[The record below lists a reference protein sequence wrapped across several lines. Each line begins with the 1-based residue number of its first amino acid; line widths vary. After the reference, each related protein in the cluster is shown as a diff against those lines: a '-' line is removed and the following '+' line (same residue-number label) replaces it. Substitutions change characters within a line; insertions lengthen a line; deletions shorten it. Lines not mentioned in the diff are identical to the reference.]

1 MPRPNEMQLSAAR
14 EDRLQRALHENHR
27 LKREVLELQDK
38 LKLVQVKFHKV
49 TRDLKRVSPE
59 VLQELENVTT
69 QPSLPH
75 TLPPPSTLHSTR
87 PHSSS
92 GALPQGKR
100 TSGEATSGKRLLS
113 TSLPPLTA
121 FEGGSAPSAA
131 DVEELQR
138 CREALQRAQME
149 IASLR
154 AAAQTVAVTSSS
166 ASPAVTLVL
175 DQLRQD
181 LERVVTERDRLN
193 RECDTLREQLGRTQA
208 ELNNVR
214 YSHEQQRSFEKQSY
228 DVLSEKAKTVEGA
241 RIQSE
246 IEYQKIIDALTQEKD
261 ALALKLRL
269 MLQEEAGRQHDLA
282 LVDPVGLI
290 QLQSDIQDKSKQITI
305 LTSRMQGA
313 QQQVETL
320 KGECNRLVEELQR
333 FHSVLAET
341 KRQLFEV
348 EHEKSILQV
357 RCARMEELEEA
368 FKRKSEEI
376 IRLEQELL
384 RTAGTLQSCNRE
396 TEEAVRREL
405 STRIVDLQEMRDS
418 AESRRREKES
428 QLLEAQHQLAELRRQ
443 LEVARGDAQMYR
455 EQLQKAEKERME
467 LSRHAALAGHTV
479 EEFGEEDVHRALA
492 VAAVR
497 KAARGTGTT
506 RTKTLTTTST
516 TATEGARGKGI
527 DEVANRQSEE
537 AQETLDM
544 WEALQWDEGWEAD
557 QLREA
562 LASAALD
569 MELASTRCAQ
579 MSEQIEHGR
588 KLQQELAK
596 ERDTLLEE
604 NIEMR
609 RRLTHVQTVF
619 AKQQLEAYR
628 VAKLRG
634 SEEGSIKNA
643 GLITFNIRD
652 LECDAGLLRA
662 LGISDPNGAA
672 VALFFSLDGLK
683 SYDTMLSPTFYSLDE
698 PLDIT
703 FRYDHME
710 RDEITLSDIRNTTF
724 IFQLHQVHGATNT
737 VIAMAELPGVALL
750 SCRELTVSERIV
762 MLSGNGE
769 PSGAISIEMCA
780 SNLMLPILL
789 NRPLLSET
797 NENKISSGN
806 DNTDMFLTSEALRA
820 ALISLRSVVALRVQ
834 VFRADG
840 LLAPPTPQPYVFY
853 TASAPSGLSCV
864 RDTVVRT
871 STKAFTTD
879 PVFDVDPVDHRLV
892 VDRELVQFV
901 AEGVIV
907 FVVFDEQAKEV
918 RANLGVVEVPLRPLL
933 ASPQAVVR
941 TTEVLH
947 PQGTLSVGLSWVCRA

>member
-1 MPRPNEMQLSAAR
+1 MPRPNEVQLSAVR
-14 EDRLQRALHENHR
+14 EDRLQQALQENHR

-38 LKLVQVKFHKV
+38 LKLVQVKFHKL

-59 VLQELENVTT
+59 VLQELNNVGSK
-69 QPSLPH
+69 PSLPH
-75 TLPPPSTLHSTR
+75 SLPPPSVVQTTR
-87 PHSSS
+87 PLSSS
-92 GALPQGKR
+92 SALPQVKHA
-100 TSGEATSGKRLLS
+100 SGTTTTAATAATASGKRRLS
-113 TSLPPLTA
+113 TSLPRLSA
-121 FEGGSAPSAA
+121 FEGTSAPSPA
-131 DVEELQR
+131 DMEELQR

-149 IASLR
+149 ITSLR
-154 AAAQTVAVTSSS
+154 AAAQTAPVTSS

-175 DQLRQD
+175 DQIRHD
-181 LERVVTERDRLN
+181 LERVVAERDQLKV
-193 RECDTLREQLGRTQA
+193 ECDTLREQLARTQT

-214 YSHEQQRSFEKQSY
+214 FSQQQHRSFEKQSY
-228 DVLSEKAKTVEGA
+228 DVLSEKAKTAESA
-241 RIQSE
+241 RLQSE
-246 IEYQKIIDALTQEKD
+246 MEYQKIIDALTREKD

-282 LVDPVGLI
+282 AVDPMGLI
-290 QLQSDIQDKSKQITI
+290 QLQSEIQDKSKQITI

-313 QQQVETL
+313 QQQAETL
-320 KGECNRLVEELQR
+320 KGECTRLVEELQR
-333 FHSVLAET
+333 FHSLLAET
-341 KRQLFEV
+341 KRELFEV

-405 STRIVDLQEMRDS
+405 ASRIADLQEMRDS

-428 QLLEAQHQLAELRRQ
+428 QLLEAQHQLVELQRQ
-443 LEVARGDAQMYR
+443 LDVSREDVQMYR
-455 EQLQKAEKERME
+455 EQLQKAEKERAE
-467 LSRHAALAGHTV
+467 LSRNIALAGHTV

-497 KAARGTGTT
+497 KAARGT
-506 RTKTLTTTST
+506 KTLARTRGTST
-516 TATEGARGKGI
+516 N
-527 DEVANRQSEE
+527 EVAKKIPSEE
-537 AQETLDM
+537 AQEALDM
-544 WEALQWDEGWEAD
+544 WETLQWDEGWEAD

-569 MELASTRCAQ
+569 MELASTRCQQ
-579 MSEQIEHGR
+579 MSEQIEEER
-588 KLQQELAK
+588 KLQQALSK

-604 NIEMR
+604 NIELR

-634 SEEGSIKNA
+634 TEESNIKDN

-652 LECDAGLLRA
+652 LECDTGLLRA
-662 LGISDPNGAA
+662 LGISNPTGAA

-703 FRYDHME
+703 FRYDQME
-710 RDEITLSDIRNTTF
+710 REELTLSDIRNTTF

-769 PSGAISIEMCA
+769 ASGAITVEMCA
-780 SNLMLPILL
+780 SNLILPILL
-789 NRPLLSET
+789 DRPLISET
-797 NENKISSGN
+797 NTNKNSGN
-806 DNTDMFLTSEALRA
+806 DNNDMFLTAEALRA
-820 ALISLRSVVALRVQ
+820 ALISLRGVVALRVQ

-840 LLAPPTPQPYVFY
+840 LLASPTPQPYVFY
-853 TASAPSGLSCV
+853 TASAPSGLSCI
-864 RDTVVRT
+864 RDTVVHT

-892 VDRELVQFV
+892 MDRELVQFV
-901 AEGVIV
+901 AEGFIV